1 MNKKKKMKIAYN
13 LKQGVNSEHLKW
25 EIVFYD
31 LTLVQMSI
39 ILLRSTRLQN
49 AAFFKSISCLF

>member
-1 MNKKKKMKIAYN
+1 MNKKKKKMKIAYN
-13 LKQGVNSEHLKW
+13 LRQGVNSEHLKW

-39 ILLRSTRLQN
+39 ILPRALEP
-49 AAFFKSISCLF
+49 

>member
-1 MNKKKKMKIAYN
+1 MNKKKKKMKIAYN
-13 LKQGVNSEHLKW
+13 LRQGVNSEHLKW

-39 ILLRSTRLQN
+39 ILLRALEP
-49 AAFFKSISCLF
+49 